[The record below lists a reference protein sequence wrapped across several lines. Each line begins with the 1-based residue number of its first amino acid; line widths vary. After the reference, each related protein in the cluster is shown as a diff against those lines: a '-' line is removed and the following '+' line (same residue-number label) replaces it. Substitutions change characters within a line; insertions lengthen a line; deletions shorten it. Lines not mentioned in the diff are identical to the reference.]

1 MKASLYLAA
10 ALLSLS
16 LTGCVSFTPA
26 GPISEPAQKAS
37 SSRQEAV
44 LVDKVVVSDTS
55 ISEAVRGNLSSQFT
69 EQLNKRME
77 RGEYFRE
84 VISFPATLGEEDV
97 LLKLEFSSLKGKRT
111 THPGYIPGALVT
123 LTMWIWVNGPIYIDK
138 YDLVGALSFEDAH
151 GKVLASSQKTIRV
164 NQNTGLWDD
173 DYYNFS
179 LGSTQLSQ
187 LVEQLVQDSLQQLP
201 RNQ

>member
-1 MKASLYLAA
+1 MKAPLYLAA

-26 GPISEPAQKAS
+26 GPISEPVQKAS

-55 ISEAVRGNLSSQFT
+55 ISEAVRGNLSTQFT

-111 THPGYIPGALVT
+111 PHPGYIPGALVT
-123 LTMWIWVNGPIYIDK
+123 LTMWIWVNGPIYVDK
-138 YDLVGALSFEDAH
+138 YDLVGALSFEDAQ
-151 GKVLASSQKTIRV
+151 GKVLASSQKTMRV